1 MLEAKLPSS
10 LVYRLL
16 TSLLNKRSFSM
27 LFTLRELPFIT
38 HSQIFEDIYAYSMI
52 ASSHKWSFIAISIG
66 QIDYFACFYS
76 P

>member
-1 MLEAKLPSS
+1 MLEPKLPSS

-52 ASSHKWSFIAISIG
+52 ASSHKWSFIAISSG
-66 QIDYFACFYS
+66 QSDYFACFYS